1 MRLWT
6 LWIHSVANHTGF
18 QLFWSEW
25 ARWGLFFSFPACPP
39 FQYVVPSQDTVR
51 LQGTGLVVV
60 AVWRGRWEQPSLQ
73 P

>member
-1 MRLWT
+1 MRSWT
-6 LWIHSVANHTGF
+6 LWSHSLANHTGF

-25 ARWGLFFSFPACPP
+25 AFWGLFISFPACPP
-39 FQYVVPSQDTVR
+39 FQYVVPSQDAVR
-51 LQGTGLVVV
+51 LQGMGLVVV